1 MYVTYFKYVIC
12 RQIAVRQSCFCFK
25 LMLKI
30 SNLENLVTIRQLLA
44 KIFLSFVLYSQYEEL
59 MNFAAAQE

>member
-1 MYVTYFKYVIC
+1 
-12 RQIAVRQSCFCFK
+12 
-25 LMLKI
+25 MLKI

-59 MNFAAAQE
+59 INFAAAQE